1 MRRETVLLGAVTAIV
16 FAVPSA
22 FGAAISVPE
31 TGASYGDVGSWG
43 VTWGGSGI
51 PTDHSAYKEFTHTI
65 DSTTYTIRIAMRA
78 HGRFSYG
85 ETADPSAPIYYVETG
100 KFGGSG
106 LDKDYAKWN
115 FDFYVAV
122 LDSSNNLVT
131 TSGLFG
137 AKLLYDFDPGAGT
150 DESGHGVLQGV
161 APAWNGS
168 SVVNPFQDTWNLAMP
183 FLATDNPP
191 YIDAPS
197 VAFNPNV
204 NGEYTFRL
212 SIHEIT
218 WTSGPNPPFV
228 LGTELGAVSMKVNA
242 VPEPASMV
250 ALGGLGLVGAGWG
263 FVRRRKRAKA

>member
-1 MRRETVLLGAVTAIV
+1 
-16 FAVPSA
+16 
-22 FGAAISVPE
+22 
-31 TGASYGDVGSWG
+31 
-43 VTWGGSGI
+43 
-51 PTDHSAYKEFTHTI
+51 
-65 DSTTYTIRIAMRA
+65 MRA

-122 LDSSNNLVT
+122 LDNNNNLVQ

-137 AKLLYDFDPGAGT
+137 LKLLYDFDPGAST
-150 DESGHGVLQGV
+150 DESGHGVLQGAV
-161 APAWNGS
+161 PALNGS
-168 SVVNPFQDTWNLAMP
+168 NVVNPVQDSWNLAMS
-183 FLATDNPP
+183 FLATDNPLP

-212 SIHEIT
+212 SIFDLST
-218 WTSGPNPPFV
+218 N
-228 LGTELGAVSMKVNA
+228 TELGAVSMKVNA

-263 FVRRRKRAKA
+263 FVRRRKRAKV